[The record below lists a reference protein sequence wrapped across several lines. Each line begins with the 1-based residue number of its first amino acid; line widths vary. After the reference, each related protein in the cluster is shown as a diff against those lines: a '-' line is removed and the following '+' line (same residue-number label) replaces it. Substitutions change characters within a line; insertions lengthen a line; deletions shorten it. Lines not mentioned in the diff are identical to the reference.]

1 MTAYKRGDVVLVTF
15 VFADETGVKLRPA
28 VIVSSEDYHSG
39 RDEVII
45 EAIRSRTDRI
55 LLGDYLIKD
64 WRRAGL
70 LFPSAATGA
79 VRTIKQNMI
88 ARKLGSMPS
97 PEMKAIDDNIRLA
110 LGLS

>member
-28 VIVSSEDYHSG
+28 VIVSSAAYHSG

-45 EAIRSRTDRI
+45 EAISSRTDRI
-55 LLGDYLIKD
+55 LAGDHLVKD

-70 LFPSAATGA
+70 LFPSVATGV

-88 ARKLGSMPS
+88 ARKLGSMLS

>member
-28 VIVSSEDYHSG
+28 VIVSSEAYHNG

-45 EAIRSRTDRI
+45 EAISSRTDRV
-55 LLGDYLIKD
+55 LPGDHLIQE
-64 WRRAGL
+64 WQRVGL
-70 LFPSAATGA
+70 LFPSVATGII
-79 VRTIKQNMI
+79 RTIKQNMVT
-88 ARKLGSMPS
+88 RKLGSMPS
-97 PEMKAIDDNIRLA
+97 PEMKVIDDSIRLA

>member
-28 VIVSSEDYHSG
+28 VIVSSEAYHNG

-45 EAIRSRTDRI
+45 EAISSRTDRV
-55 LLGDYLIKD
+55 LPGDHLIQE
-64 WRRAGL
+64 WQRAGL
-70 LFPSAATGA
+70 LFPSVATGII
-79 VRTIKQNMI
+79 RTIKQNMVT
-88 ARKLGSMPS
+88 RKLGSMPS
-97 PEMKAIDDNIRLA
+97 PEMKVIDDSIRLA